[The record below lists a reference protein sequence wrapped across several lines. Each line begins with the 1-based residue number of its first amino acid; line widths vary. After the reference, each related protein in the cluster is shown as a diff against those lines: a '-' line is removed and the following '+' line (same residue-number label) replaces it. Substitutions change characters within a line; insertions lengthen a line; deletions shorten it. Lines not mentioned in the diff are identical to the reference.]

1 MKGFMAKIKA
11 KVKTKKITKRK
22 SKKKNPSV
30 QNEIHAIERMKRML
44 SSWNLKY
51 DEFPDVKEYVN
62 KHWTSSYGKREALD
76 LLLAAMNQRS
86 SLYYNVERMIPP
98 GGTLAGRQLE
108 KAEKNWSKVIGQLNG
123 IQEIGEVEQA
133 AKPKPKYPGYNQDR
147 ELRNINWEWDV

>member
-1 MKGFMAKIKA
+1 MIKIKSE
-11 KVKTKKITKRK
+11 VKSKKITKRK
-22 SKKKNPSV
+22 SRKKNPSV

-76 LLLAAMNQRS
+76 LLVAAMNLRS
-86 SLYYNVERMIPP
+86 SLYHNVEKMIPP
-98 GGTLAGRQLE
+98 GSTLAGKQLE

-123 IQEIGEVEQA
+123 IQKIGEVKQA
-133 AKPKPKYPGYNQDR
+133 VKPKPKYPGYNQDK
-147 ELRNINWEWDV
+147 ELRNINWEWDI